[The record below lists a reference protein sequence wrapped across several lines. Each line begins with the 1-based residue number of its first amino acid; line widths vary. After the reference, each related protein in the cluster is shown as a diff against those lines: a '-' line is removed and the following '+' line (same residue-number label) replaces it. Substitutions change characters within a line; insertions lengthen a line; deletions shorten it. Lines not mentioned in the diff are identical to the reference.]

1 MNSDTVVTIILSV
14 VLVAMAIMLVLGK
27 GDWMINTLKPA
38 RELYNFPKLRII
50 NAALLVVVAVMIPFT
65 PLIGSELI
73 SALIIVGVSIL
84 GVVLMETWGRR

>member
-1 MNSDTVVTIILSV
+1 MNTDTVVTIILSV

-27 GDWMINTLKPA
+27 GDWMINTLRPA

-50 NAALLVVVAVMIPFT
+50 NAALLVVVAVMIPLT